1 MANNQATYKIDLN
14 ELIFANKNK
23 EYGAYKLRKGYN
35 KYLTYAMWISIGA
48 VVIATVGPRLYRW
61 INPEEDASALRRKVV
76 QITQLAEPPS
86 IGEKKEV
93 VDVEAPPP
101 LKSTIKFTPPVVKAD
116 EEVTDEYIPTVDEL
130 KEVDPGTKT
139 EEGVEGGVDYSLIE
153 VEEKVVEEPVKEEA
167 PTYFVAVE
175 EMPEPIGGIQ
185 AIQSKIVYPE
195 IARRAGVEGKVYVLA
210 FVNEAGEVTKAQIMR
225 GLGAGLDEA
234 AMDAVRATKF
244 KPGKQR
250 GKPVKVQVSIP
261 IVFKL
266 Q

>member
-1 MANNQATYKIDLN
+1 MAQL
-14 ELIFANKNK
+14 KNPK
-23 EYGAYKLRKGYN
+23 ADLRKQYSRIFEVSLILSLAFLIIAFKFFPDIKAKNVKVEGPQELFTVEDIQHTKQEN
-35 KYLTYAMWISIGA
+35 RPPPPPKPPIPIEAPSDDVLDDVEIGSTEID
-48 VVIATVGPRLYRW
+48 V
-61 INPEEDASALRRKVV
+61 N
-76 QITQLAEPPS
+76 
-86 IGEKKEV
+86 EV
-93 VDVEAPPP
+93 VEAPPP
-101 LKSTIKFTPPVVKAD
+101 PKEDKKII
-116 EEVTDEYIPTVDEL
+116 EEE
-130 KEVDPGTKT
+130 
-139 EEGVEGGVDYSLIE
+139 
-153 VEEKVVEEPVKEEA
+153 

-195 IARRAGVEGKVYVLA
+195 IAKRAGVEGKVYVLA
-210 FVNEAGEVTKAQIMR
+210 FVNEQGSVTKAEILK

-234 AMDAVRATKF
+234 ALNAVKQTKF